1 MDDTQD
7 LPVGFKRQVVA
18 NTSVVTTLPA
28 LPNQGCIDC
37 FGRSFE
43 RLCMGYSCMV
53 SKRIM
58 IQDSPEAIAQYQARI
73 VALKL
78 TS

>member
-1 MDDTQD
+1 MDAPQD

-18 NTSVVTTLPA
+18 NTSVVTTLSA
-28 LPNQGCIDC
+28 LPNSGCVDC
-37 FGRSFE
+37 FGRSFD
-43 RLCMGYSCMV
+43 RLCRSYSCMV
-53 SKRIM
+53 TKRIM